1 MASGSWLTLVSLA
14 AVSPLKRRSVA
25 RGDENGCEVTEA
37 NSCHA
42 NPELSRVTPY
52 INTDSESESFPDYSA
67 QKSSRRLSLKT
78 PYLKSIDNGNQIKQN
93 MSGGGNVGINKFI
106 MPGVINRCE

>member
-1 MASGSWLTLVSLA
+1 MRDETKTA
-14 AVSPLKRRSVA
+14 AR
-25 RGDENGCEVTEA
+25 TEA

-42 NPELSRVTPY
+42 NPELSRVTLY
-52 INTDSESESFPDYSA
+52 FNTDSESESFPDYSA